1 MGDIKFQAVQM
12 EWWAILFISH
22 SSGAETIVLALSLRI
37 NGLSHHQVSM
47 LLTIVCRHFLR
58 MRPILLNTTI
68 LTLETKLK
76 SVWDKIFMETVCAT
90 ISDFS
95 ERLWHMAKVK
105 RNYIE
110 WDFLVLFSRLILF
123 VKIICCYNFFQGL
136 WAFSFAAVFI
146 LLCVCIYIYNVWMCK
161 GYKIFSIVFTGLWK
175 AL

>member
-110 WDFLVLFSRLILF
+110 WDFLVLFSRLILCVKF
-123 VKIICCYNFFQGL
+123 VAWYNTFFRSYEL
-136 WAFSFAAVFI
+136 FYFF
-146 LLCVCIYIYNVWMCK
+146 L
-161 GYKIFSIVFTGLWK
+161 
-175 AL
+175 